1 MVVSQ
6 DEVLAVCRKMVVRVE
21 DLMRWSCLQPT
32 CWSKAASCGTNG
44 VHRPPQNEEPPRG
57 SAQSE
62 NRLVLA

>member
-1 MVVSQ
+1 M
-6 DEVLAVCRKMVVRVE
+6 VRVE